1 MKSNIKANL
10 DSLQLSDVYSLMF
23 FLLYK
28 LQDTP
33 EYATLSE
40 MCYLFDAGNMTR
52 LLTYFAGKT
61 ITIPKQEEFVIL
73 VNALLLYQRVNIQGE
88 SLVDAQAKATKKLT
102 AKQREQVQ
110 EMYLKIIPIINQYNI
125 DRSQINKYERSR

>member
-40 MCYLFDAGNMTR
+40 MCYLLDAGNMTR

-88 SLVDAQAKATKKLT
+88 SLVDAQAKA
-102 AKQREQVQ
+102 
-110 EMYLKIIPIINQYNI
+110 IINQYNI
-125 DRSQINKYERSR
+125 DRSQLNKYERSR

>member
-40 MCYLFDAGNMTR
+40 MSYLLDAGNMTR
-52 LLTYFAGKT
+52 LLTYCAGKT
-61 ITIPKQEEFVIL
+61 ITMPKQEEFVIL

>member
-40 MCYLFDAGNMTR
+40 MCYLLDAGNMTR

-73 VNALLLYQRVNIQGE
+73 VNALLLYQRVNIKGE
-88 SLVDAQAKATKKLT
+88 SLVDAQAKATKDACDAQKIRWRRYSYLY
-102 AKQREQVQ
+102 KEQDI
-110 EMYLKIIPIINQYNI
+110 EINRLLCTNADLY
-125 DRSQINKYERSR
+125 

>member
-40 MCYLFDAGNMTR
+40 MCYLLDAGNMTR
-52 LLTYFAGKT
+52 LLTSCAGKT

>member
-10 DSLQLSDVYSLMF
+10 E
-23 FLLYK
+23 
-28 LQDTP
+28 DTP

-40 MCYLFDAGNMTR
+40 MCYLLDAGNMTR

-88 SLVDAQAKATKKLT
+88 SLVDAQAKTTKKLT
-102 AKQREQVQ
+102 AKQREKVL
-110 EMYLKIIPIINQYNI
+110 EMYLKLIPLISQYNI

>member
-1 MKSNIKANL
+1 M
-10 DSLQLSDVYSLMF
+10 
-23 FLLYK
+23 
-28 LQDTP
+28 
-33 EYATLSE
+33 
-40 MCYLFDAGNMTR
+40 
-52 LLTYFAGKT
+52 
-61 ITIPKQEEFVIL
+61 
-73 VNALLLYQRVNIQGE
+73 NIQGE

>member
-10 DSLQLSDVYSLMF
+10 DSIQLSDVYSLMF

-40 MCYLFDAGNMTR
+40 MCYLLDAGNMTR
-52 LLTYFAGKT
+52 LLTYVAGKT

>member
-1 MKSNIKANL
+1 MKTGISSKL

-28 LQDTP
+28 VQDIP

-40 MCYLFDAGNMTR
+40 MCYLLDGNNMTR

-61 ITIPKQEEFVIL
+61 VKVPTADEFSIAAS
-73 VNALLLYQRVNIQGE
+73 ALLLYQYVNVEGD
-88 SLVDAQAKATKKLT
+88 SLAGAQSRINGLT
-102 AKQREQVQ
+102 AKQKEKATDL
-110 EMYLKIIPIINQYNI
+110 YLKMLPEIGKYNI
-125 DRSQINKYERSR
+125 DRSQISKDER

>member
-40 MCYLFDAGNMTR
+40 MCYLLDAGNMTR

-88 SLVDAQAKATKKLT
+88 SLVDAQAKA